1 MHTTNAMRIT
11 RMTTPARVR
20 RTMPLTHRVGRAL
33 TITILAVTAL
43 LLKAPVA
50 GAQGAGAPEARPFAP
65 VVSVDWLGDWIGRPE
80 VVVLQL
86 GTAESFGRGHIPG
99 AIRLDFDAEV
109 IAPGVEGG
117 LRMELPEPAALEQ
130 ALRAKGVKRDSRIV
144 IVFDVPTNF
153 ARAGRT
159 FFTLEW
165 AGLRDRV
172 AVLDGGYLAWQ
183 ASGRYIA
190 TGPGKVLAVQGD
202 VTLAPSGAL
211 LATQDSVRAS
221 VSGGGRRLVDA
232 RLPEFYNDERDNGM
246 PRGGRIVGAVN
257 LPFNTAVTANG
268 MFKPREELEQ
278 LVASAG
284 IGAADPLTTYCH
296 IGLQASWMYLTL
308 RLLGRDVTMYDG
320 SFDEWSRDASL
331 PVGGARARP

>member
-1 MHTTNAMRIT
+1 MIMR
-11 RMTTPARVR
+11 RPF
-20 RTMPLTHRVGRAL
+20 VGSLVSMRAIAERAL
-33 TITILAVTAL
+33 TRAAVALFVSLPLTAQQPS
-43 LLKAPVA
+43 AP
-50 GAQGAGAPEARPFAP
+50 GTMPFTP
-65 VVSVDWLGDWIGRPE
+65 VVNTAWLGDWIGRPE
-80 VVVLQL
+80 IVILQL
-86 GTAESFGRGHIPG
+86 GNAESFARGHIPG

-117 LRMELPEPAALEQ
+117 LRMELPEPAALEK
-130 ALRAKGVKRDSRIV
+130 ALRAKGVRQNSKIV

-172 AVLDGGYLAWQ
+172 AVLDGGYPAWQ
-183 ASGRYIA
+183 ANGRYIA
-190 TGPGKVLAVQGD
+190 TGPGKVVAMPGD
-202 VTLAPSGAL
+202 ITLAPSGAV
-211 LATQDSVRAS
+211 LATKDSVQAS
-221 VSGGGRRLVDA
+221 VAGVGRRMVDA

-257 LPFNTAVTANG
+257 LPFNSVVNAAG
-268 MFKPREELEQ
+268 LFKPRAELEQ
-278 LVASAG
+278 LVAAAG

-308 RLLGRDVTMYDG
+308 RALGRDVTLYDG
-320 SFDEWSRDASL
+320 SFDEWSRDATL
-331 PVGGARARP
+331 PVGGVRATRP

>member
-1 MHTTNAMRIT
+1 MRMILRAAM
-11 RMTTPARVR
+11 
-20 RTMPLTHRVGRAL
+20 
-33 TITILAVTAL
+33 AL
-43 LLKAPVA
+43 LIALPMRAQQSPAP
-50 GAQGAGAPEARPFAP
+50 GSAPFSP
-65 VVSVDWLGDWIGRPE
+65 VVSVAWLGDWIGRPE
-80 VVVLQL
+80 IVILQL
-86 GTAESFGRGHIPG
+86 GNAESFARGHIPG
-99 AIRLDFDAEV
+99 AIRLDFDSEV

-117 LRMELPEPAALEQ
+117 LRMELPEPAALER
-130 ALRAKGVKRDSRIV
+130 ALRAKGVRRDSKIV

-190 TGPGKVLAVQGD
+190 TGPGKVVAVPGD
-202 VTLAPSGAL
+202 ITLSPTGAN
-211 LATQDSVRAS
+211 LATKDSVRAS
-221 VSGGGRRLVDA
+221 VAGSGRRMVDA
-232 RLPEFYNDERDNGM
+232 RLSEFYNDERDNGM

-257 LPFNTAVTANG
+257 LPFNSAVNANG
-268 MFKPREELEQ
+268 MFKPRAELEQ
-278 LVASAG
+278 LVAAAG

-308 RLLGRDVTMYDG
+308 RALGRDVTMYDG

-331 PVGGARARP
+331 PVGGSRTSRP

>member
-1 MHTTNAMRIT
+1 MLHSLRAHAHSTV
-11 RMTTPARVR
+11 RV
-20 RTMPLTHRVGRAL
+20 VGRAA
-33 TITILAVTAL
+33 IVLAL
-43 LLKAPVA
+43 SLPL
-50 GAQGAGAPEARPFAP
+50 GAQQSAAPGTTPFDP
-65 VVSVDWLGDWIGRPE
+65 VVSVAWLGDWIGRPE
-80 VVVLQL
+80 IVILQL
-86 GTAESFGRGHIPG
+86 GNAESFARGHIPG

-117 LRMELPEPAALEQ
+117 LRMELPEPAALEK
-130 ALRAKGVKRDSRIV
+130 ALRAKGVRQDSKLV

-190 TGPGKVLAVQGD
+190 TGPGRVVAVEGD
-202 VTLAPSGAL
+202 VTLAPTGAS
-211 LATQDSVRAS
+211 LATKDSVQAS
-221 VSGGGRRLVDA
+221 VAGLGRRLVDA
-232 RLPEFYNDERDNGM
+232 RLPEFYGDERDNGM
-246 PRGGRIVGAVN
+246 PRGGRIVSAVN
-257 LPFNTAVTANG
+257 LPFNSVVNAAG
-268 MFKPREELEQ
+268 LFKPRAELEQ
-278 LVASAG
+278 LVAAAG

-308 RLLGRDVTMYDG
+308 RALGRDVTMYDG

-331 PVGGARARP
+331 PVGGARSAQP

>member
-1 MHTTNAMRIT
+1 MIGSVIQR
-11 RMTTPARVR
+11 ARRALAGALLATATLAGNGAVVGAQTASAPG
-20 RTMPLTHRVGRAL
+20 TMP
-33 TITILAVTAL
+33 
-43 LLKAPVA
+43 
-50 GAQGAGAPEARPFAP
+50 FSP
-65 VVSVDWLGDWIGRPE
+65 VVSVAWLGDWIGRPE
-80 VVVLQL
+80 VIVLQL
-86 GTAESFGRGHIPG
+86 GTAESFSRGHIPG

-117 LRMELPEPAALEQ
+117 LRMELPEPAALEK
-130 ALRAKGVKRDSRIV
+130 ALRAKGVKQDSKIV
-144 IVFDVPTNF
+144 IVFDVATNF

-172 AVLDGGYLAWQ
+172 AVLDGGYPAWQ

-190 TGPGKVLAVQGD
+190 TGPGKTLAVQGD

-211 LATQDSVRAS
+211 LATKDSVRAS
-221 VSGGGRRLVDA
+221 VNGGGRRLVDA
-232 RLPEFYNDERDNGM
+232 RLAEFYNDERDNGM

-257 LPFNTAVTANG
+257 LPFNSAVNANG
-268 MFKPREELEQ
+268 MFKPRAELEQ
-278 LVASAG
+278 LVAAAG

-308 RLLGRDVTMYDG
+308 RMLGRDVTLYDG

>member
-1 MHTTNAMRIT
+1 VKRLLT
-11 RMTTPARVR
+11 RTAF
-20 RTMPLTHRVGRAL
+20 
-33 TITILAVTAL
+33 AL
-43 LLKAPVA
+43 LIALPL
-50 GAQGAGAPEARPFAP
+50 GAQSAVAPGAAPFAP
-65 VVSVDWLGDWIGRPE
+65 VVSVAWLGDWMGRPE
-80 VVVLQL
+80 VVILQL
-86 GTAESFGRGHIPG
+86 GNAESFGRGHIPG

-109 IAPGVEGG
+109 LAPGVEGG

-130 ALRAKGVKRDSRIV
+130 ALRAKGVRQDSKIV

-172 AVLDGGYLAWQ
+172 AVLDGGYSAWQ

-190 TGPGKVLAVQGD
+190 TGPGKVVAVPGD
-202 VTLAPSGAL
+202 ITLSPAVGAL
-211 LATQDSVRAS
+211 ASKDSVRAAAA
-221 VSGGGRRLVDA
+221 GRGRRLVDA

-257 LPFNTAVTANG
+257 LPFNSAVNANG
-268 MFKPREELEQ
+268 LFKPRAELEQ
-278 LVASAG
+278 LVSAAG

-308 RLLGRDVTMYDG
+308 RALERDVTMYDG

-331 PVGGARARP
+331 PIGGARTSRP

>member
-1 MHTTNAMRIT
+1 MRSF
-11 RMTTPARVR
+11 VR
-20 RTMPLTHRVGRAL
+20 AAL
-33 TITILAVTAL
+33 AL
-43 LLKAPVA
+43 LMALPL
-50 GAQGAGAPEARPFAP
+50 GAQQSSAPGAAPFAP
-65 VVSVDWLGDWIGRPE
+65 VVSVAWLGDWMGRPE
-80 VVVLQL
+80 VVILQL
-86 GTAESFGRGHIPG
+86 GNAESFARGHIPG

-117 LRMELPEPAALEQ
+117 LRMELPEPAALEK
-130 ALRAKGVKRDSRIV
+130 ALRAKGVRQDSKIV

-172 AVLDGGYLAWQ
+172 AVLDGGYPAWQ

-190 TGPGKVLAVQGD
+190 TGPGKVVAVQGD
-202 VTLAPSGAL
+202 ISLTPVGTA
-211 LATQDSVRAS
+211 LATKDSVQAAAA
-221 VSGGGRRLVDA
+221 GLGRRLVDA

-257 LPFNTAVTANG
+257 LPFNSAVTATG
-268 MFKPREELEQ
+268 MFKPRAELEQ
-278 LVASAG
+278 LVAAAG

-308 RLLGRDVTMYDG
+308 RALGRDVTMYDG

-331 PVGGARARP
+331 PVGGSRTSRP

>member
-1 MHTTNAMRIT
+1 MS
-11 RMTTPARVR
+11 
-20 RTMPLTHRVGRAL
+20 LAL
-33 TITILAVTAL
+33 SLALSFVLSLALSLALILALGVQPLRAQESA
-43 LLKAPVA
+43 AP
-50 GAQGAGAPEARPFAP
+50 GSLPFTP
-65 VVSVDWLGDWIGRPE
+65 VVSVNWLGDWIGRPE

-86 GTAESFGRGHIPG
+86 GNAESFARGHIPG
-99 AIRLDFDAEV
+99 AVRLDFDAEV

-117 LRMELPEPAALEQ
+117 LRMELPEAAALEK
-130 ALRAKGVKRDSRIV
+130 ALRSKGVRADSKIV

-172 AVLDGGYLAWQ
+172 AVLDGGYPAWQ

-190 TGPGKVLAVQGD
+190 TGPGKVIATPGN
-202 VTLAPSGAL
+202 VTLAPSGAE
-211 LATQDSVRAS
+211 LATKDSVQAS
-221 VSGGGRRLVDA
+221 VAGLGRRMVDA

-246 PRGGRIVGAVN
+246 PRGGRILGAVN
-257 LPFNTAVTANG
+257 LPFNSAVNANG
-268 MFKPREELEQ
+268 MFKSRAELEQ
-278 LVASAG
+278 IVAAAG

-308 RLLGRDVTMYDG
+308 RSLGRDVTLYDG

-331 PVGGARARP
+331 PIGGARATRP

>member
-1 MHTTNAMRIT
+1 MRSLL
-11 RMTTPARVR
+11 RV
-20 RTMPLTHRVGRAL
+20 AL
-33 TITILAVTAL
+33 AL
-43 LLKAPVA
+43 LISLPL
-50 GAQGAGAPEARPFAP
+50 GAQQSSAPGTMPFAP
-65 VVSVDWLGDWIGRPE
+65 VVNVAWLGDWIGRPE
-80 VVVLQL
+80 IVILQL
-86 GTAESFGRGHIPG
+86 GTAESFARGHIPG

-117 LRMELPEPAALEQ
+117 LRMELPEPAALEK
-130 ALRAKGVKRDSRIV
+130 ALRAKGVRQDSKIV

-172 AVLDGGYLAWQ
+172 AVLDGGYPAWQ

-190 TGPGKVLAVQGD
+190 TGPGKVVAVSGD
-202 VTLAPSGAL
+202 ITLSPTGAN
-211 LATQDSVRAS
+211 LATKDSVRAS
-221 VSGGGRRLVDA
+221 VSGSGRRMVDA
-232 RLPEFYNDERDNGM
+232 RLAEFYNDERDNGM

-257 LPFNTAVTANG
+257 LPFNSVVNAAG
-268 MFKPREELEQ
+268 LFKPRAELEQ
-278 LVASAG
+278 LVAAAG

-308 RLLGRDVTMYDG
+308 RALGRDVTMYDG

-331 PVGGARARP
+331 PVGGARTARP